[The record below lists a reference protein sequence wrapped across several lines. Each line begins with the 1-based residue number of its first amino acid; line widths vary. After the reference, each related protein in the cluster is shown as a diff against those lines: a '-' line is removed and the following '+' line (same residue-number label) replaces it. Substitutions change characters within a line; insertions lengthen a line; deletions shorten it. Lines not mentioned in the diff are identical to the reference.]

1 MHKYLSVV
9 KKHRV
14 PLSDAAVDLLKD
26 LPRLKDNNHVFPAPG
41 AETLSDMSLLA

>member
-14 PLSDAAVDLLKD
+14 PLSDSAVALLEG
-26 LPRLKDNNHVFPAPG
+26 LPRLK
-41 AETLSDMSLLA
+41 